1 MQIVKPASA
10 KKAPTALACL
20 YSTEFSP
27 HREPPKI
34 FTILSCAGYL
44 KAIEEEDE
52 QLLKDAHKVAKESL
66 EQLLGVPIDKIKFNL
81 SGMHLK

>member
-1 MQIVKPASA
+1 M
-10 KKAPTALACL
+10 
-20 YSTEFSP
+20 TETLVIMSG
-27 HREPPKI
+27 I
-34 FTILSCAGYL
+34 TNAGYL

-52 QLLKDAHKVAKESL
+52 QLLNEARKVAKDSL